1 MSFELVRFAISLNSE
16 RDASLAP
23 DLDNCRLC
31 SEIITVN
38 PTMVSQVAKILM
50 ALLDTTVEDVLIRV
64 NIIILMLL
72 DLIIGNNRSSA
83 IVEAFF

>member
-1 MSFELVRFAISLNSE
+1 
-16 RDASLAP
+16 
-23 DLDNCRLC
+23 
-31 SEIITVN
+31 
-38 PTMVSQVAKILM
+38 MVSQVAKILM

>member
-1 MSFELVRFAISLNSE
+1 
-16 RDASLAP
+16 
-23 DLDNCRLC
+23 
-31 SEIITVN
+31 
-38 PTMVSQVAKILM
+38 MVSQVAQILM